1 MTGGT
6 APRLTASDRRQRLR
20 PGYRPA
26 QGAIFVQVAEH
37 LDADGLV
44 QAADADRFEPAGADQ
59 AGDQVTRGGVVRGVE
74 LHRALGLPPG
84 GRGMRAAAMFKLSS
98 LRRPA

>member
-44 QAADADRFEPAGADQ
+44 QAAGAPGHWSWERHLLVAGA
-59 AGDQVTRGGVVRGVE
+59 RVRPK
-74 LHRALGLPPG
+74 L
-84 GRGMRAAAMFKLSS
+84 AAIRVSGCHLILMIRLV
-98 LRRPA
+98 R